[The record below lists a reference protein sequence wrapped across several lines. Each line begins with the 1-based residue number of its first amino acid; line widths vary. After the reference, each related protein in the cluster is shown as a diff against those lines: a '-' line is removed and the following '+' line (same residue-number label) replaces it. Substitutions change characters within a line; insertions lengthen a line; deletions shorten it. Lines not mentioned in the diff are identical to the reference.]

1 MRDGA
6 SPDSLELEEVLVPRG
21 RGNGSVGRVEPP
33 ALRVHG
39 LRKEF
44 ARRRAPPVVAVK
56 DVHFTVASGELV
68 GLLGP
73 NGAGKTTTL
82 KCVLGLVEP
91 TAGEIHVFGHDARAQ
106 RSVASRLMAAV
117 LEGSRNVLW
126 RMSVR
131 ENLDYFAL
139 LHGLSPRAL
148 RARREQLIEAL
159 GLGPHADKEA
169 HALSAGLRQ
178 RLATACALIRQ
189 APLLLLDEPTLGL
202 DVESATAL
210 EHILRQ
216 MVLEE
221 GRTVLV
227 TSHELDMVQ
236 RLCQRVIIIQSG
248 QVVADAPVRELL
260 GLFRSRRFRCVFS
273 RAQSA
278 AAANTGDD
286 GDPLPP
292 ELVAASPAEPRRD
305 GDRWVVELDLARAE
319 ELWDYLELL
328 RRTGFVIESVTRHEP
343 DLREAYLRFVQ
354 GEQAPGLGVSAAAH
368 DTRGEEVGTQG

>member
-1 MRDGA
+1 M
-6 SPDSLELEEVLVPRG
+6 
-21 RGNGSVGRVEPP
+21 
-33 ALRVHG
+33 
-39 LRKEF
+39 
-44 ARRRAPPVVAVK
+44 AVK
-56 DVHFTVASGELV
+56 DVSFTVGRGELV

-91 TAGEIHVFGHDARAQ
+91 TAGEIHVFGYDARAQ
-106 RSVASRLMAAV
+106 RPVASRLVTAV
-117 LEGSRNVLW
+117 LEGSRNVFW

-148 RARREQLIEAL
+148 RGERERLIEAL
-159 GLGPHADKEA
+159 ALGPHADKEA
-169 HALSAGLRQ
+169 HALSTGLRQ

-210 EHILRQ
+210 EQILRQ

-221 GRTVLV
+221 GRTALV

-248 QVVADAPVRELL
+248 EVVADAPVRELL

-273 RAQSA
+273 RAQPAMA
-278 AAANTGDD
+278 ATPGDD
-286 GDPLPP
+286 SDPLPP
-292 ELVAASPAEPRRD
+292 ELLAASPAAPRRD
-305 GDRWVVELDLARAE
+305 GGRWVVELDLARAE
-319 ELWDYLELL
+319 DLWDYLDLL

-354 GEQAPGLGVSAAAH
+354 GERAPGLGAAAAAH
-368 DTRGEEVGTQG
+368 STRGEEAGTRG